1 MADIEGEGRLVAM
14 EPGTRLSFR
23 TWPNATMIRLLGQV
37 GREGGV
43 VAYGMEPEP
52 ANVRT
57 VKWDLLRTH
66 DYFMDVGYHLL
77 DPRQRFTFKVWND
90 HPRSRIYFRG
100 VSFLVGV
107 K

>member
-1 MADIEGEGRLVAM
+1 M
-14 EPGTRLSFR
+14 EPGARLSFR